1 MRTRKPGSCNSTL
14 FPLIGIN
21 SSTNG
26 RYGNRAR
33 HSEAFNIQM
42 TKVKLVKQLPSL
54 ENRLFKLVPDHSWK
68 IPWNRGCQILSV
80 TIRNNS
86 RMAQELS
93 LGAQ

>member
-1 MRTRKPGSCNSTL
+1 MLFPLLSCNSIL

-42 TKVKLVKQLPSL
+42 TKVKLVKQVRPL
-54 ENRLFKLVPDHSWK
+54 ENRLFTLVPRSLLENTVESRLK
-68 IPWNRGCQILSV
+68 ILSV
-80 TIRNNS
+80 AIRNNS
-86 RMAQELS
+86 RMAQ
-93 LGAQ
+93 

>member
-1 MRTRKPGSCNSTL
+1 MLFSLLSCNSIL

-42 TKVKLVKQLPSL
+42 TKVKLVNQVRPL
-54 ENRLFKLVPDHSWK
+54 ENRLFTLVPRPLFENTLESK
-68 IPWNRGCQILSV
+68 LQILSV
-80 TIRNNS
+80 AIRNNS
-86 RMAQELS
+86 RMAQ
-93 LGAQ
+93 